1 MATFDHH
8 PRILVTGA
16 TGKTGRAG
24 VAQLLEKGYPVRAIV
39 RSREAR
45 SKRLM
50 VNSKMSNWQ
59 KRLYSRYGAWAIVTG
74 ASSGIGKEMA
84 VRLAEARLN
93 LVLVARSLDVLEQM
107 ATDLGDRYGIDT
119 RVVLLDLSVET
130 GVDALAT
137 ITQDLDVGLLVAAAG
152 FGTSGLFLDTQLDQE
167 MNMLN
172 VNCRSLLALCWY
184 FGRRFSKQGRGGM
197 VLMSSI
203 VGFQGM
209 PFAAHYAATKA
220 YVQTLAEALSV
231 ELAPMGVDVIASAP
245 GPTNSGFADRAG
257 MKMGQALH
265 PREVAQRTLNALG
278 RKSTVL
284 PGLLSKL
291 LVYAL
296 VPLPRWARVRIMG
309 GVMKSMT
316 H

>member
-1 MATFDHH
+1 MINRKISDGQ
-8 PRILVTGA
+8 R
-16 TGKTGRAG
+16 
-24 VAQLLEKGYPVRAIV
+24 
-39 RSREAR
+39 
-45 SKRLM
+45 RLH
-50 VNSKMSNWQ
+50 
-59 KRLYSRYGAWAIVTG
+59 SRYGAWAVVTG

-84 VRLAEARLN
+84 LQLAEARLN
-93 LVLVARSLDVLEQM
+93 LVLVARSQDLLEAM

-119 RVVLLDLSVET
+119 RVVRLDLAVET
-130 GVDALAT
+130 GVDTLGA
-137 ITQDLDVGLLVAAAG
+137 ITQDLDVGLLVVAAG
-152 FGTSGLFLDTQLDQE
+152 FGTSGLFIDSHLDQE
-167 MNMLN
+167 MAMLN
-172 VNCRSLLALCWY
+172 VNCRALLGLSWY
-184 FGRRFSKQGRGGM
+184 FGQRFAKRGRGGM

-220 YVQTLAEALSV
+220 YVQTLAEALYV

-245 GPTNSGFADRAG
+245 GPTKSGFADRAG
-257 MKMGQALH
+257 MKMGKVLA
-265 PREVAQRTLNALG
+265 PGDVAQATLEALG

-291 LVYAL
+291 LTYSL

-309 GVMKSMT
+309 SVMESMT